1 MPVTHI
7 KTDTIPD
14 PTQADLDAQIALGN
28 YPPGTLLSDIVLA
41 SDWNDNHVV
50 SVSVSEIDAAGTPS
64 GSTFLRGDGQ
74 WAAAGGSSSFTVVE
88 KDLGTNPRRSGK
100 FTITGLAGLTTN
112 KPVNIFQAVGPY
124 TNKGTLADEAEM
136 DGLVVKAIVTAA
148 DTITAYWNS
157 VTAVRGNFKFNYLV
171 GA

>member
-1 MPVTHI
+1 MADSLLENLPAASTVNDTDLLYLKQGSSNTKVT
-7 KTDTIPD
+7 
-14 PTQADLDAQIALGN
+14 ALQMKN
-28 YPPGTLLSDIVLA
+28 Y
-41 SDWNDNHVV
+41 
-50 SVSVSEIDAAGTPS
+50 AG
-64 GSTFLRGDGQ
+64 GG
-74 WAAAGGSSSFTVVE
+74 GGSSSFTVVE

-100 FTITGLAGLTTN
+100 FTITGLSGLTTS

-136 DGLVVKAIVTAA
+136 DGLIVKAIVTAT

-157 VTAVRGNFKFNYLV
+157 ATAVRGNFKFNYLV